1 MIIGIEAQ
9 RLFRPKKHGIE
20 IVALELIKH
29 LQEIDKQNQY
39 FIFVKPDADDQCIQ
53 ETENFKIVKLP
64 GSSYPT
70 WEQWSLPR
78 ALKKFNLD
86 VLHCTAN
93 TAPLNPGVK
102 TVITLHDVIFLES
115 VNFKGTTYQNLG
127 NLYRRFVVPRIAKKN
142 FLVTVSEFERK
153 NILEVLKISPDQI
166 EVAYNAVNPMFRIIN
181 DQSQLS
187 GAREKYKLP
196 EKFILFFANPAPKKN
211 TPNTLLAF
219 AHFCRKY
226 QNKDVKLVVTDSSL
240 QYINGLIKSLKLEDI
255 EDRIQIIEFIKYN
268 ELPLVYNQAKL
279 FLYPS
284 FRDSFGLPILEAI
297 ACGTNVLSS
306 NTSAMP
312 EIAGNAALLV
322 DPYNAEE
329 IGETIGRLMQNE
341 MTRHALRANGLE
353 NVKRFS
359 WNKTAH
365 KMLDI
370 YNRIGYTKNT

>member
-1 MIIGIEAQ
+1 M
-9 RLFRPKKHGIE
+9 
-20 IVALELIKH
+20 
-29 LQEIDKQNQY
+29 
-39 FIFVKPDADDQCIQ
+39 
-53 ETENFKIVKLP
+53 
-64 GSSYPT
+64 
-70 WEQWSLPR
+70 
-78 ALKKFNLD
+78 
-86 VLHCTAN
+86 
-93 TAPLNPGVK
+93 
-102 TVITLHDVIFLES
+102 
-115 VNFKGTTYQNLG
+115 
-127 NLYRRFVVPRIAKKN
+127 
-142 FLVTVSEFERK
+142 
-153 NILEVLKISPDQI
+153 
-166 EVAYNAVNPMFRIIN
+166 
-181 DQSQLS
+181 
-187 GAREKYKLP
+187 
-196 EKFILFFANPAPKKN
+196 
-211 TPNTLLAF
+211 LAF

-284 FRDSFGLPILEAI
+284 FRESFGLPILEAM

-312 EIAGNAALLV
+312 EITGNAALLV